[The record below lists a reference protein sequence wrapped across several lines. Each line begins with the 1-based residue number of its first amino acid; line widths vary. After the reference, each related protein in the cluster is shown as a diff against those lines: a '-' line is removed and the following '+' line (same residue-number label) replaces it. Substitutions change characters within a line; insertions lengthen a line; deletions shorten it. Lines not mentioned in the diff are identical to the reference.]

1 MSIDTIVYEKKNASF
16 SLALLEDGGL
26 KELAFGNENSAAEGN
41 IYLGKITRKIELAHD
56 KVGFLLI
63 LMTGVMLF

>member
-41 IYLGKITRKIELAHD
+41 IYLG
-56 KVGFLLI
+56 
-63 LMTGVMLF
+63 

>member
-41 IYLGKITRKIELAHD
+41 VYLGKITPQNR
-56 KVGFLLI
+56 
-63 LMTGVMLF
+63 TGSRQSRFFCRY